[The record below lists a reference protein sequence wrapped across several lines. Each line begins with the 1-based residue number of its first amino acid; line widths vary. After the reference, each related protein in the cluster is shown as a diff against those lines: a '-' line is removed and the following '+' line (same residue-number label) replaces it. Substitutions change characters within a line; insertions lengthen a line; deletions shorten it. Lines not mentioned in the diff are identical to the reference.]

1 MDLKKKVTIS
11 WSGGKDSAFALFKIL
26 LSGEY
31 DVVSLHTVIGQ
42 ETRRVGLHGVREA
55 LIEQQSECIGIPLV
69 KLYLPDSNDHDAYTA
84 LMRAFYNSCAS
95 DGVHGVVFG
104 DIFLEDLK
112 RFREALLTDAGLHP
126 FFPLWKIDTRLLVDD
141 FINANFKTLICSA
154 DAALFGQEAVGRTID
169 QKFLETLPEGVDPC
183 GERGEFHTFVYEGPI
198 FKKAVKAA
206 LGDVVK
212 KEYQYQKKNDDGSLE
227 KLTSAFWF
235 QDLLPADEAIV
246 GLP

>member
-11 WSGGKDSAFALFKIL
+11 WSGGKDAAFALFKIL

-42 ETRRVGLHGVREA
+42 ETRRVGLHGVRET
-55 LIEQQSECIGIPLV
+55 LIGKQAESIGIPLV

-84 LMRAFYNSCAS
+84 LMRSFYNRCAA
-95 DGVHGVVFG
+95 DGVEGVVFG
-104 DIFLEDLK
+104 DIFLQDL
-112 RFREALLTDAGLHP
+112 RQFREALLMDAGLHP
-126 FFPLWKIDTRLLVDD
+126 LFPLWKIDTRVLLDD

-154 DAALFGQEAVGRTID
+154 DAALFGQEAVGQMID
-169 QKFLETLPEGVDPC
+169 PEFLESLPKGVDPC

-198 FKKAVKAA
+198 FKKAVKVER
-206 LGDVVK
+206 GDVVK
-212 KEYQYQKKNDDGSLE
+212 KEYHYQKKNDDGSLE

-235 QDLLPADEAIV
+235 QDLLPADEAVV